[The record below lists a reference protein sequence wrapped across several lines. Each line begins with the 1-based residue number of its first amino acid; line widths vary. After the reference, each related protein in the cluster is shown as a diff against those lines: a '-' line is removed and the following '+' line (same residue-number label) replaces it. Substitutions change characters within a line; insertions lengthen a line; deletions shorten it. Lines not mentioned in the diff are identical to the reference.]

1 MNKVS
6 IYKVDSSIF
15 KMEHQNQK
23 CKKKAHFQ
31 KCRPPTFTRTLLR
44 TLSTPTPCSI
54 DAYSVLHR
62 RILRTLSESIFFFF
76 LNSFTLII
84 RVYRRVLHTLSTHTP
99 YSIASTPTPYSST
112 VVNGLSIPIKMAS
125 PTKKQKTKK
134 SFISSQCFVCWSCHC
149 HYLLRKQF

>member
-6 IYKVDSSIF
+6 IYKVDSYIF

-31 KCRPPTFTRTLLR
+31 KCRPPTFARTLLR
-44 TLSTPTPCSI
+44 TLSTP
-54 DAYSVLHR
+54 YSVLHR
-62 RILRTLSESIFFFF
+62 RLHPRILRTLSESIDAYSIFYQHI
-76 LNSFTLII
+76 L
-84 RVYRRVLHTLSTHTP
+84 RTLSRRRLLR
-99 YSIASTPTPYSST
+99 ILSTPTSYSST
-112 VVNGLSIPIKMAS
+112 AVNNGASTLSIPIKIAP

-134 SFISSQCFVCWSCHC
+134 SFISSQCFVRWSCHC